1 MFLARYRVPG
11 MTEEKNSGANN
22 PISSFIREL
31 SRRRVLQIGGAY
43 IAGAWLAAEILNF
56 LFIQFQAPE
65 WSYRL
70 LAILLVVGFPISMVV
85 AWVVQV
91 GEDGTWEIDP
101 SRGDH
106 KTLAIAIS
114 LGVLVTAG
122 LSWLILPQRE
132 PPPVYQPLPASL
144 AVLPFANPL
153 ATPHERT
160 MAETLYRS
168 LMEGLERSAELTL
181 IRLGP
186 GEQPG
191 DLVKFGKS
199 LGVAGLASGGF
210 QRSGNSTLVEIQLLD
225 IVTGDVGWTESFTWD
240 ASNIPDIANAIANG
254 LLRAM
259 TLEPIAQERFI
270 GTRNAEAYSA
280 LLDGQRYSES
290 MEPGQLEQAIGQ
302 FQQAIDLDPAYTQ
315 AYVGLAQAIYGLLES
330 GSVPEAEK
338 RALEERARKAVN
350 IAQKLEPDSA
360 DAISLLGL
368 QLDNRQLRIQAYE
381 RALELDPDHAISF
394 YRYARD
400 LQEDGQLEE
409 AERLVMRA
417 IKLEPR
423 NMRYRT
429 LLVDI
434 LLAQGREE
442 EARSERE
449 KIRSFQ
455 P

>member
-1 MFLARYRVPG
+1 MAG
-11 MTEEKNSGANN
+11 EKTSGAAI
-22 PISSFIREL
+22 PIRSFIREL

-43 IAGAWLAAEILNF
+43 IAGAWLAAEILSF
-56 LFIQFQAPE
+56 LFEQFQAPD

-70 LAILLVVGFPISMVV
+70 LAILLVVGFPISMVM

-91 GEDGTWEIDP
+91 SKDGTWEIDS
-101 SRGDH
+101 SRGDY
-106 KTLAIAIS
+106 KTLTIAIS

-122 LSWLILPQRE
+122 LSWLILPQRD

-144 AVLPFANPL
+144 AVLPFTNPL

-168 LMEGLERSAELTL
+168 LMEGLEQSAELTL

-186 GEQPG
+186 GEQPA
-191 DLVKFGKS
+191 DLVEFGKS
-199 LGVAGLASGGF
+199 LGVAALATGRF
-210 QRSGNSTLVEIQLLD
+210 QRSGEATVVDMQLLD
-225 IVTGDVGWTESFTWD
+225 IVAGDVGWTESFTWD

-254 LLRAM
+254 LLLAL
-259 TLEPIAQERFI
+259 TLEPLDEERFI
-270 GTRNAEAYSA
+270 GTRNPEAYSA

-290 MEPGQLEQAIGQ
+290 MDPGQLAQAIEQ
-302 FQQAIDLDPAYTQ
+302 FQRAVDLDAGYTQ

-330 GSVPEAEK
+330 RSVPEGEK
-338 RALEERARKAVN
+338 GALEERARKAVT

-400 LQEDGQLEE
+400 LQADGQLGE

-417 IKLEPR
+417 ITLEPR
-423 NMRYRT
+423 NVLYRT
-429 LLVDI
+429 LLADI

-442 EARSERE
+442 EARAERE

>member
-11 MTEEKNSGANN
+11 MTEEKTSGADN
-22 PISSFIREL
+22 PIRSFIREL

-132 PPPVYQPLPASL
+132 PPPVYQPLP
-144 AVLPFANPL
+144 VLPFTNPA

-160 MAETLYRS
+160 VAETLYRS
-168 LMEGLERSAELTL
+168 LMEGLEQSAELTL

-191 DLVKFGKS
+191 DLAEFGES
-199 LGVAGLASGGF
+199 LGVAGLASGRF
-210 QRSGNSTLVEIQLLD
+210 QRSGEATLVEMQLLD
-225 IVTGDVGWTESFTWD
+225 IVT
-240 ASNIPDIANAIANG
+240 
-254 LLRAM
+254 
-259 TLEPIAQERFI
+259 
-270 GTRNAEAYSA
+270 
-280 LLDGQRYSES
+280 
-290 MEPGQLEQAIGQ
+290 
-302 FQQAIDLDPAYTQ
+302 
-315 AYVGLAQAIYGLLES
+315 
-330 GSVPEAEK
+330 
-338 RALEERARKAVN
+338 
-350 IAQKLEPDSA
+350 
-360 DAISLLGL
+360 
-368 QLDNRQLRIQAYE
+368 
-381 RALELDPDHAISF
+381 
-394 YRYARD
+394 
-400 LQEDGQLEE
+400 
-409 AERLVMRA
+409 
-417 IKLEPR
+417 
-423 NMRYRT
+423 
-429 LLVDI
+429 
-434 LLAQGREE
+434 
-442 EARSERE
+442 
-449 KIRSFQ
+449 
-455 P
+455 